1 MKKNYSFIPATILIS
16 SLACG
21 AGFCYGLINDVSR
34 PYVIGLI
41 IASFAFLAIQMKRAP
56 EISEEAE

>member
-1 MKKNYSFIPATILIS
+1 MKKNYSFIPAVILIS
-16 SLACG
+16 SLVCG

-56 EISEEAE
+56 QMEDAE